1 MRVSTLKAC
10 DTFCGSFLSSIS
22 NKICDEN
29 FPAFIILFNQAF
41 YISKHEKGWWFLL
54 ITVWF
59 FVFRDLNTL
68 NVAFMVVNLHK
79 FFAVKAR
86 IVVTNMWLVRINVIL
101 FAANQTFSVLLTETH
116 FLFAFL
122 HFVIRTA
129 VLTVEISLAVFA
141 GNGTFL
147 ARFKIWTTTLLRTC
161 SLTA

>member
-22 NKICDEN
+22 NEICDEN
-29 FPAFIILFNQAF
+29 LPAFIILFNQAF

-129 VLTVEISLAVFA
+129 VDGRNLAGSLCWEWYVS
-141 GNGTFL
+141 
-147 ARFKIWTTTLLRTC
+147 C
-161 SLTA
+161 QV